1 MQVFEGSDL
10 TFLIPNIFRTL
21 QYDLVIRYEHDPN
34 FPNQW
39 EKVQYDVITLDGPP
53 SGECAGP
60 GEEGTE
66 TGEEGSAEPI
76 AGLDPSLENGSGD
89 GSSNDSQFNL
99 THTVTS
105 GEFSMPPDT
114 KQTTI
119 TPSLCLEEGKRYQ
132 IKFTFNQYD
141 PATPSPKA
149 IINIDSVC
157 LIALPKMFVVV

>member
-21 QYDLVIRYEHDPN
+21 QYDLIIRYEHDPK
-34 FPNQW
+34 FSNQW
-39 EKVQYDVITLDGPP
+39 EKVTYEVITLDGPP
-53 SGECAGP
+53 SGQCVGP
-60 GEEGTE
+60 GGEGTE
-66 TGEEGSAEPI
+66 VPRNDSSSA
-76 AGLDPSLENGSGD
+76 N
-89 GSSNDSQFNL
+89 GSSNDTQLDL
-99 THTVTS
+99 THAITT

-141 PATPSPKA
+141 PATPSPNA
-149 IINIDSVC
+149 IINIDSVSC
-157 LIALPKMFVVV
+157 NCISGFFREI